1 MDINR
6 DLKLKFKEFCSNEF
20 KDRECRANENNK
32 SRWFYV
38 QAGTKFGNKLHYE
51 LNNGYVEL
59 HFESNDT
66 LKLNEFL
73 ISKLE
78 VPELKWEIW
87 QNNQNCRCRLDN
99 FISIE
104 TELLDAFIKIRN
116 IFEPLIMEFEQENK
130 NENSLVLKNFIPTQ
144 GVIKLNELVKEKLII
159 PIYQRPYKWTEKN
172 VIQLLED
179 IFEYVIVKNKNY
191 RIGNIIL
198 HSENATNNVVDGQ
211 QRLTTISLILKI
223 LESSFNSLL
232 LNEKF
237 KHTIS
242 KNNIVYNY
250 RIIFQWISTKFGND
264 ESKKN
269 DFKAK
274 ILNKCEFVLFTVFQQ
289 DEAFQLFDSQ
299 NSRGKA
305 LEPYDLLKAFHLR
318 EMDFD
323 SEDDRTK
330 CVERWEASVDN
341 GTLKPILG
349 NHLFKIRKWSKN
361 EWKYD
366 FTKEEIEEFKGI
378 SLHQKQRYPY
388 ESAMRML
395 DGFVDN
401 AQNDKFLRNLQVAQT
416 FPFQIT
422 TPIINGKRFFEYVDF
437 YITQRE
443 KLFDLN
449 KEDSIKAVMPEFVK
463 FYDDYCKDYYGWLR
477 SGDEKVRNLY
487 ENILLAFIDKF
498 GYVDD
503 FENFSKAFYKLA
515 YLIRCEKKRITVETI
530 MNSSARQVFRIINDS
545 VSPDTFKNYQYKT
558 YQIDKNNLVNGID
571 EIAKFITG
579 EKNG

>member
-1 MDINR
+1 M
-6 DLKLKFKEFCSNEF
+6 
-20 KDRECRANENNK
+20 
-32 SRWFYV
+32 
-38 QAGTKFGNKLHYE
+38 GT
-51 LNNGYVEL
+51 
-59 HFESNDT
+59 T
-66 LKLNEFL
+66 
-73 ISKLE
+73 
-78 VPELKWEIW
+78 
-87 QNNQNCRCRLDN
+87 
-99 FISIE
+99 
-104 TELLDAFIKIRN
+104 
-116 IFEPLIMEFEQENK
+116 
-130 NENSLVLKNFIPTQ
+130 PTQ
-144 GVIKLNELVKEKLII
+144 RVIKLNELSKEKLII

-179 IFEYVIVKNKNY
+179 IFEYVIVKNKDY
-191 RIGNIIL
+191 RIGNVIL
-198 HSENATNNVVDGQ
+198 HSKNETNNETNNVVDGQ

-223 LESSFNSLL
+223 LESNFNGLL
-232 LNEKF
+232 LKEMF

-242 KNNIVYNY
+242 RNNIVYNY
-250 RIIFQWISTKFGND
+250 RIINQWINTKFGND
-264 ESKKN
+264 ESKKT
-269 DFKAK
+269 DFKTR
-274 ILNKCEFVLFTVFQQ
+274 ILNKCEFVLFTVFNQ

-299 NSRGKA
+299 NARGKA

-323 SEDDRTK
+323 SEEDRTK
-330 CVERWEASVDN
+330 CVERWEESVDN

-366 FTKEEIEEFKGI
+366 FTKDEIEEFKGI
-378 SLHQKQRYPY
+378 SLHQKQQYPY
-388 ESAMRML
+388 ENVMRML

-422 TPIINGKRFFEYVDF
+422 SPIINGKRFFEYVHF

-463 FYDDYCKDYYGWLR
+463 FYDDYCYGYNGCWR

-503 FENFSKAFYKLA
+503 FENFYKAFYKLA
-515 YLIRCEKKRITVETI
+515 YLIRCDKKRITVETI
-530 MNSSARQVFRIINDS
+530 MNSSARQVFRKINDS

-558 YQIDKNNLVNGID
+558 YQIVKNNLVKGID
-571 EIAKFITG
+571 EIAEFITG
-579 EKNG
+579 EKNGK

>member
-1 MDINR
+1 MGI
-6 DLKLKFKEFCSNEF
+6 
-20 KDRECRANENNK
+20 
-32 SRWFYV
+32 
-38 QAGTKFGNKLHYE
+38 T
-51 LNNGYVEL
+51 
-59 HFESNDT
+59 
-66 LKLNEFL
+66 
-73 ISKLE
+73 
-78 VPELKWEIW
+78 
-87 QNNQNCRCRLDN
+87 
-99 FISIE
+99 
-104 TELLDAFIKIRN
+104 
-116 IFEPLIMEFEQENK
+116 
-130 NENSLVLKNFIPTQ
+130 PTQ
-144 GVIKLNELVKEKLII
+144 KVIKLSELVKEKLIL

-179 IFEYVIVKNKNY
+179 IFEYIIVKNKDY

-198 HSENATNNVVDGQ
+198 HRENANNNVVDGQ

-223 LESSFNSLL
+223 IESSFNDLL
-232 LNEKF
+232 LNENF

-250 RIIFQWISTKFGND
+250 GIINQWISTKFGND
-264 ESKKN
+264 ESKKA
-269 DFKAK
+269 DFKTK
-274 ILNKCEFVLFTVFQQ
+274 ILNKCEFVLFTVFHQ

-323 SEDDRTK
+323 SEEDRTK
-330 CVERWEASVDN
+330 CVDLWEKSVDN

-349 NHLFKIRKWSKN
+349 NHLFKIRKWSKS
-361 EWKYD
+361 EWKYN
-366 FTKEEIEEFKGI
+366 FTKDEIEEFKGI

-388 ESAMRML
+388 ESAMRIL

-422 TPIINGKRFFEYVDF
+422 TPIINGKLFFEYVDF

-449 KEDSIKAVMPEFVK
+449 KEDSVKAEMPEFVK
-463 FYDDYCKDYYGWLR
+463 FYEDYCYGYYGWSR

-487 ENILLAFIDKF
+487 ENILIAFIDKF

-503 FENFSKAFYKLA
+503 FENFYKAFYKLS
-515 YLIRCEKKRITVETI
+515 YLIRCNKKRITVETI
-530 MNSSARQVFRIINDS
+530 INSSARQVFRKINDS

-558 YQIDKNNLVNGID
+558 YEIDQNNLVNGID

-579 EKNG
+579 EKNGK